1 MKDRDFSLQESIKN
15 DLKTKIVLLTGPRQV
30 GKTTLSK
37 NLISPYEYINYDIP
51 GDRILIHERSWKK
64 STHLVIFDEIHKMK
78 NWKSFL
84 KGIYDD
90 STKKVP
96 ILVTGSARL
105 EVSKKMGDSLAGRFF
120 SYRLHPFDIKE
131 LAGIEP
137 PETVF
142 QTLMKVGGFPEPY
155 FSGSEKFYR
164 RWKRSHLDIIL
175 RQDLID
181 LENVRDIIKIET
193 LIELLKTRVGSP
205 VSFSSLARDLE
216 KDPGTIKRWLD
227 LLESLYVIFK
237 VTPYHKNIARAILK
251 EPKYYFYDIAL
262 VENEGARLEN
272 LVACAIL
279 KELHRI
285 EDLEGYDTALHYL
298 RTKDGNELDFLVVID
313 KKPKVVMEA
322 KLSDDSPSSSFKHFT
337 AYFPNVP
344 RIQLVGVL
352 PREKEF
358 DWGLK
363 IVRADSWLSQF
374 SFSTL

>member
-51 GDRILIHERSWKK
+51 EDRILIHERSWKK

-78 NWKSFL
+78 NWKNFL

-279 KELHRI
+279 KELHRV

>member
-1 MKDRDFSLQESIKN
+1 MKDRDFSLQESIKS

-51 GDRILIHERSWKK
+51 EDRILVHERSWKK
-64 STHLVIFDEIHKMK
+64 STNLVIFDEIHKMK

-155 FSGSEKFYR
+155 SSGSEKFYR

-205 VSFSSLARDLE
+205 VSYSSLARDLE

-272 LVACAIL
+272 LVACALL

-285 EDLEGYDTALHYL
+285 EDLEGYGTVLHYL
-298 RTKDGNELDFLVVID
+298 RTKDGKELDFLVVVN
-313 KKPKVVMEA
+313 KKPKCILEV
-322 KLSDDSPSSSFKHFT
+322 KLSDDSPSSSFMHFT
-337 AYFPNVP
+337 AYFPGVP

-358 DWGLK
+358 DFGLK
-363 IVRADSWLSQF
+363 IVRAGSWLSRF
-374 SFSTL
+374 SFSIL

>member
-1 MKDRDFSLQESIKN
+1 MKERDFSIQESIKN
-15 DLKTKIVLLTGPRQV
+15 DLKSKIVLLSGPRQV

-37 NLISPYEYINYDIP
+37 NLITPYEYINYDIP
-51 GDRILIHERSWKK
+51 EDRILLSERSWKK
-64 STHLVIFDEIHKMK
+64 DTNLVIFDEIHKMK
-78 NWKSFL
+78 NWKSYL

-90 STKKVP
+90 PTKNYP

-131 LAGIEP
+131 LTEIESP
-137 PETVF
+137 KTVF

-155 FSGSEKFYR
+155 SSGSEKFYR
-164 RWKRSHLDIIL
+164 RWKRTHLDIIL

-181 LENVRDIIKIET
+181 LESVRDIIKIET

-227 LLESLYVIFK
+227 LLESLYVIFR
-237 VTPYHKNIARAILK
+237 VTPYHDNIARAILK

-262 VENEGARLEN
+262 VENEGARFEN
-272 LVACAIL
+272 LVACALL
-279 KELHRI
+279 KELHRL
-285 EDLEGYDTALHYL
+285 EDLEGYITVLHYL
-298 RTKDGNELDFLVVID
+298 RTKDGNELDFLVIVD
-313 KKPKVVMEA
+313 KKPKSILEV
-322 KLSDDSPSSSFKHFT
+322 KLSDDSPSSSFKNFSL
-337 AYFPNVP
+337 YFPNIP
-344 RIQLVGVL
+344 RIQLVANLV
-352 PREKEF
+352 REKEF

-363 IVRADSWLSQF
+363 IVNAEKWLSEF
-374 SFSTL
+374 SF

>member
-51 GDRILIHERSWKK
+51 EDRILIHERSWKK

-78 NWKSFL
+78 NWKNFL

-279 KELHRI
+279 KELHRV

-322 KLSDDSPSSSFKHFT
+322 KLSDDSPSSSFKYFT

-374 SFSTL
+374 SFSIL